1 MLTPTTIVP
10 FSALAAML
18 PALFF
23 TTVVYWADRYEKE
36 PLWLLSATF
45 LWGAIPSILIALFT
59 NALLSAP
66 FYYLVDQP
74 AADMLAAATIA
85 PLVEESAKALVLVL
99 IFFRWRQE
107 IDSPLDG
114 IIYGAM
120 VGIGFAMVENIFYYV
135 AIYEDGGATAWSGA
149 VLVRGFVFG
158 LNHALYTAITGLG
171 IAIARLSTD
180 RVVRIVA
187 PLAGWSAAVILHA
200 LHNYAVLLNNSLAFL
215 GVVALDWAGVLVVGL
230 IIIWAVLQ
238 EGRWIRDYLA
248 DEVGRGTLSVDEY
261 GVVASAPRRTQ
272 YRLRLLLTSGP
283 RAYWRTGRR
292 FHMMSE
298 LAYRKHHLSL
308 FNDEASAAAVDR
320 LRSQVV
326 QYPA

>member
-1 MLTPTTIVP
+1 MITPTTVIP
-10 FSALAAML
+10 LSALAAVL

-23 TTVVYWADRYEKE
+23 TAVVYWADRYEKE
-36 PLWLLSATF
+36 PWWLLSATF

-66 FYYLVDQP
+66 FYYLVNQP
-74 AADMLAAATIA
+74 AADMLAAATVA
-85 PLVEESAKALVLVL
+85 PLVEESAKALVLLL

-120 VGIGFAMVENIFYYV
+120 VGIGFAMVENVFYYV
-135 AIYEDGGATAWSGA
+135 AIYEDGGSAAWGGA

-171 IAIARLSTD
+171 IAVARLSTN
-180 RVVRIVA
+180 RAVRIVA
-187 PLAGWSAAVILHA
+187 PLLGWSVAVVLHA
-200 LHNYAVLLNNSLAFL
+200 LHNYAVLLNNNLALF
-215 GVVALDWAGVLVVGL
+215 GVVALDWGGVLVVVL
-230 IIIWAVLQ
+230 IIIWAALQ

-248 DEVGRGTLSVDEY
+248 DEVGRGTLTWDEY
-261 GVVASAPRRTQ
+261 NVVTSAPRRTQ

-308 FNDEASAAAVDR
+308 FDDEISAAAVAR
-320 LRSQVV
+320 LRLQMRE
-326 QYPA
+326 YPA

>member
-1 MLTPTTIVP
+1 MLTPATVLP
-10 FSALAAML
+10 LSALAAML

-23 TTVVYWADRYEKE
+23 TAVVYWADRYEKE
-36 PLWLLSATF
+36 PWWLLSATF
-45 LWGAIPSILIALFT
+45 LWGAVPSILIALFS

-66 FYYLVDQP
+66 LYFLVDQP
-74 AADMLAAATIA
+74 AAGRLAAATVA

-120 VGIGFAMVENIFYYV
+120 VGIGFAMVENVFYYV

-149 VLVRGFVFG
+149 IVLRGFVFG
-158 LNHALYTAITGLG
+158 LNHALYTSLTGLG
-171 IAIARLSTD
+171 IAVARLSTD
-180 RVVRIVA
+180 RTVRIVA
-187 PLAGWSAAVILHA
+187 PLAGWTLAVVLHA
-200 LHNYAVLLNNSLAFL
+200 VHNYAVLLDNGLALF
-215 GVVALDWAGVLVVGL
+215 GVVALDWGGVLVVAL

-248 DEVGRGTLSVDEY
+248 DEVGRGTVSLAEY
-261 GVVASAPRRTQ
+261 QVASSPPRRTW
-272 YRLRLLLTSGP
+272 RRVRLLVVSGP

-308 FNDEASAAAVDR
+308 FADESSAAAVKR
-320 LRSQVV
+320 LRLELLA
-326 QYPA
+326 YPA

>member
-1 MLTPTTIVP
+1 MLTPTTVLP
-10 FSALAAML
+10 LSALAAML

-23 TTVVYWADRYEKE
+23 TAVIYWADRYEKE
-36 PLWLLSATF
+36 PWWLLSATF
-45 LWGAIPSILIALFT
+45 LWGAVPSILIALFS

-66 FYYLVDQP
+66 LYYLVDQP
-74 AADMLAAATIA
+74 AADRLAAATVA

-120 VGIGFAMVENIFYYV
+120 VGIGFAMVENVFYYV
-135 AIYEDGGATAWSGA
+135 AIYQESGTAAWGGA
-149 VLVRGFVFG
+149 VLLRGFVFG
-158 LNHALYTAITGLG
+158 LNHALYTALTGLG

-180 RVVRIVA
+180 RIVRIVA
-187 PLAGWSAAVILHA
+187 PLAGWSLAVVLHA
-200 LHNYAVLLNNSLAFL
+200 LHNAAVMLDGSLALF
-215 GVVALDWAGVLVVGL
+215 GVVALDWGGVLVVGL
-230 IIIWAVLQ
+230 IIIWAIVQ

-248 DEVGRGTLSVDEY
+248 DEVGRGTVSLAEY
-261 GVVASAPRRTQ
+261 QVASSAPRRTWL
-272 YRLRLLLTSGP
+272 RLRLLMSSGP

-308 FNDEASAAAVDR
+308 FEDEVSAAAVQR
-320 LRSQVV
+320 LRLELLA
-326 QYPA
+326 YPA